1 MKNWKD
7 ILARVEGL
15 PHDQRVRVLV
25 DLGRKAAQA
34 PWLRDALAEGER
46 GSCYERCLA
55 LRACFGSRDPGPIR
69 RGLADPSSVV
79 RGLAISLAV
88 RFLDADALAEALHAA
103 PRQDRRTLMTALIR
117 RGRFEPI
124 DRFAQRLAREGDRRL
139 AEVLP
144 RATSP
149 VVERHLEKWQRLAT
163 PVHWKALGRF
173 HARIATLAI
182 YAELGAS
189 VCPGAV
195 TYHRYRG
202 VLEGMM
208 RRHPDLALAL
218 VEFAATCDFA
228 SPLGLLQALFRLR
241 PRPTVAS
248 LVVHPAVGS
257 LDFRVLGRLD
267 GLHLG
272 RILKERPELLTRD
285 LRWFARLAAG
295 CRDEVYLR
303 HRCVFLDDRGRL
315 PLELA
320 ARLSTPHREREARLH
335 LGMPSLAVERAA
347 CLRWAALLPWEE
359 GFALLEPFLS
369 HADAALRQES
379 LRSLVRLTAYD
390 DSHLSKTLG
399 ILAARGNEQDPVR
412 QEMLRALATFPLG
425 RFGAEHLEPLERVVQ
440 AALDATD
447 LSWVSSGLLQ
457 QVIARLLPSHPAWAA
472 RQLAVTVA
480 RRGILGVNDLDRCLD
495 DAAVRR
501 LAPHLAPVLRSW
513 EHRERE
519 YFLVI
524 LAQRMGRRLRVFP
537 ELAESLERVAAGSR
551 VEHHAQVAGQ
561 SLWSWTPERW
571 HGLAPKLVQ
580 DDASCLALPCVAG
593 FVNRHRQD
601 LLTPH
606 LGVRKMPRGRFS
618 TGRTY
623 WVLPLRDGF
632 GRWTRTQ
639 QRTFAGL
646 LAAVALEPDRDA
658 PAVAGVIRQL
668 AGIPEADATVL
679 ERLARSGNAFTRR
692 AAIVALARLDADAGR
707 PELAR
712 CLQDD
717 RAGLAIDASL
727 RLLRHMPPAPALE
740 FLRAVPLER
749 VTVVKEVL
757 RLAGELG
764 TDEALA
770 VVLEA
775 EAGQRHPAVRMAV
788 LRALWRFLDRPAAWE
803 VLERVAREDP
813 PEVAFH
819 LARIPIGD
827 LGADGLARFDELLTG
842 LLGRGGPADRAPVL
856 VGLRD
861 RPAFAVTTSMARR
874 LASLAD
880 EGVEAER
887 LPALQALVKFATP
900 GDAAALALSDFTER
914 QTGSPERLDSLVRAV
929 CWAAP
934 LRLRHLEAVGRPVVE
949 RLGGTPD
956 RAHLAAR
963 LAIFTQPA
971 AVVAELF
978 HAWAGA
984 GRFGSH
990 VLLAVHEDARQWV
1003 LSRPPAELQA
1013 IEAALTA
1020 SPQTVLRQVALSLLL
1035 AQVARAGNF
1044 DAARR
1049 ARLLAFRDD
1058 PSVEVAARA
1067 AFVIMPASP

>member
-7 ILARVEGL
+7 ILARVEDL
-15 PHDQRVRVLV
+15 PHDHRVRVLV

-34 PWLRDALAEGER
+34 PWIRDALAEGER

-55 LRACFGSRDPGPIR
+55 LRACFGSREPGPIR

-79 RGLAISLAV
+79 RGLAIPLAV
-88 RFLDADALAEALHAA
+88 RFLDDDALAEALHAA

-117 RGRFEPI
+117 RDRFEPI
-124 DRFAQRLAREGDRRL
+124 DRFAQRLAAEGDRRL

-149 VVERHLEKWQRLAT
+149 VVARHLALWKRLAS

-173 HARIATLAI
+173 HARVATEAV
-182 YAELGAS
+182 YADLGAS
-189 VCPGAV
+189 VSPGAV
-195 TYHRYRG
+195 AHGRYRG
-202 VLEGMM
+202 VLEGVL

-218 VEFAATCDFA
+218 VEFAASCDFVP
-228 SPLGLLQALFRLR
+228 PLGLLQVLFRLR

-267 GLHLG
+267 GGHLA

-285 LRWFARLAAG
+285 LRWFARLSAI

-303 HRCVFLDDRGRL
+303 HRCVFLDDQGRL
-315 PLELA
+315 PVELA

-335 LGMPSLAVERAA
+335 LALPVLAADRAA
-347 CLRWAALLPWEE
+347 RIRWAALLEWEE
-359 GFALLEPFLS
+359 GFGLLDPFLS
-369 HADAALRQES
+369 HADAALRQEA

-399 ILAARGNEQDPVR
+399 ILASRGNEQDPVR
-412 QEMLRALATFPLG
+412 QEMLRALAAFPPG
-425 RFGAEHLEPLERVVQ
+425 RFGPAHLEPLERVVQ
-440 AALDATD
+440 AALNATD

-472 RQLAVTVA
+472 RQLAITVA
-480 RRGILGVNDLDRCLD
+480 KRGILGVNDLDRCLD
-495 DAAVRR
+495 DEAVRR
-501 LAPHLAPVLRSW
+501 LAPHLAPVVRSW

-524 LAQRMGRRLRVFP
+524 LAQRMGRRVRVFP

-561 SLWSWTPERW
+561 ALWRWTPERW

-618 TGRTY
+618 TGRTR
-623 WVLPLRDGF
+623 WVLPVDRGF
-632 GRWTRTQ
+632 WRWTRTQ

-646 LAAVALEPDRDA
+646 LASVALEPDRDS

-668 AGIPEADATVL
+668 AGIPEADPGVL
-679 ERLARSGNAFTRR
+679 ERLARSDDGFTRR
-692 AAIVALARLDADAGR
+692 AAIAALARLDADGGR

-712 CLQDD
+712 CLQDE
-717 RAGLAIDASL
+717 RAGLAIHASL
-727 RLLRHMPPAPALE
+727 RLLRRLPPMSALE

-749 VTVVKEVL
+749 VTVIKEVL
-757 RLAGELG
+757 RLSGELR

-775 EAGQRHPAVRMAV
+775 EAGQRHPDVRIAV
-788 LRALWRFLDRPAAWE
+788 LRALWSFLDRPAAWE

-827 LGADGLARFDELLTG
+827 LGEEGLARFDELLTG

-861 RPAFAVTTSMARR
+861 RPAFAVTTSMAGR
-874 LASLAD
+874 LVSLAD
-880 EGVEAER
+880 EGVDAER
-887 LPALQALVKFATP
+887 LPALQALVKFAAP
-900 GDAAALALSDFTER
+900 GDAAALALLDFAER
-914 QTGSPERLDSLVRAV
+914 RTGSPERLDSLARAV

-934 LRLRHLEAVGRPVVE
+934 LRLRHLGGVVRPVVE
-949 RLGGTPD
+949 RLGASPE
-956 RAHLAAR
+956 RVHLAAR
-963 LAIFTQPA
+963 LALFTQPA
-971 AVVAELF
+971 ADVAMLF
-978 HAWAGA
+978 HAWADV
-984 GRFGSH
+984 GRLGSH
-990 VLLAVHEDARQWV
+990 VILALHDAAREWV
-1003 LSRPPAELQA
+1003 LARPPAELQA
-1013 IEAALTA
+1013 IEAALFA
-1020 SPQTVLRQVALSLLL
+1020 SPHAALRQVALSLLL

-1058 PSVEVAARA
+1058 PSMEVAARA
-1067 AFVIMPASP
+1067 AFVILPERP